1 MPPLIDFPVLRT
13 LSFLRLLARR
23 ADLSAILPLHSRRSP
38 VLVSRGCAAYRGV
51 SLGYPA
57 VRPIV
62 LPFTAGD
69 GWRFDAGRWIT
80 RGARRAVNRWF
91 HSERSP
97 RCSAWWGAWS
107 VCAPACARSAANAS
121 PHAGKGVR
129 QDPSPAWGRDETW
142 DAVRKRLRTRCTTA
156 PAAGVRRP
164 STRARARTPR
174 GRDPEL
180 DAAKAFRRKYRE
192 VTDGGRAQLRS
203 GPEPLIPHRPA
214 CAMRVRRRDRRD
226 SEEVAADACRRR
238 ARRRR

>member
-1 MPPLIDFPVLRT
+1 MRDLSYVWSARLAEFRAVRQQGPVASTYPAAGWERTRSPAPMDSAHAPLIDFPVLRT

-97 RCSAWWGAWS
+97 RCSAWWGTPCPGCRSRRLTPLEEGRFWWLART
-107 VCAPACARSAANAS
+107 VQRCGARGKQVRGRAACKMLRRSAGTQPRRCGTRLSS
-121 PHAGKGVR
+121 PSHSVGAQRTFHDDVAACGFGAGCC
-129 QDPSPAWGRDETW
+129 DS
-142 DAVRKRLRTRCTTA
+142 
-156 PAAGVRRP
+156 AA
-164 STRARARTPR
+164 
-174 GRDPEL
+174 
-180 DAAKAFRRKYRE
+180 
-192 VTDGGRAQLRS
+192 DGG
-203 GPEPLIPHRPA
+203 
-214 CAMRVRRRDRRD
+214 
-226 SEEVAADACRRR
+226 
-238 ARRRR
+238 